1 MAFLPTRIA
10 PVLVQKDAPAA
21 AAEQIAW
28 TCTFSQVNPLL
39 DYGLF
44 IHRLVQTA
52 RLRGLT

>member
-10 PVLVQKDAPAA
+10 PVLVQKDAAA